1 MKYPKTVRIHCPYCK
16 KHTQHTVER
25 VKGKPRRKVAQ
36 GQRRFLRKMKGY
48 HSFPK
53 ENPKGR
59 EKPTRRVDLR
69 FKCTVCNKK
78 HSKGRGFRVK
88 KFELKSKEVKK

>member
-1 MKYPKTVRIHCPYCK
+1 MKYPKKIRIYCPYCK
-16 KHTQHTVER
+16 KHTGHAVEHAKR
-25 VKGKPRRKVAQ
+25 RTRRKMAV

-59 EKPTRRVDLR
+59 EKPTKRIDLR
-69 FKCTVCNKK
+69 FKCSVCGKK
-78 HSKGRGFRVK
+78 HTKGAGFRIK
-88 KFELKSKEVKK
+88 KFELK